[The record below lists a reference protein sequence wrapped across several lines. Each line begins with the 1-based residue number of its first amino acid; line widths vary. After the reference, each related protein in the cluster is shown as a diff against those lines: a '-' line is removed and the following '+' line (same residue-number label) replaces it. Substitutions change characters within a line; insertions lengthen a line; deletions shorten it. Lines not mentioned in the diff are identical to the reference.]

1 MGVGVRVRIGV
12 GVRAPVADKGRV
24 VVGGLHLANAA
35 VVLEVDLR
43 GDLALGMLR
52 LGLELGVGM
61 TAFR

>member
-1 MGVGVRVRIGV
+1 MT
-12 GVRAPVADKGRV
+12 VAV
-24 VVGGLHLANAA
+24 TVGGRFRGGELHLANAA

>member
-1 MGVGVRVRIGV
+1 MELGLGLGLGSGRRLRIRVGL
-12 GVRAPVADKGRV
+12 
-24 VVGGLHLANAA
+24 GLGLGSGHLANAA